1 MRTWC
6 VYTSRLGAQRA
17 CLGYRSSVATARS
30 RVPNGAPRGARSEAS
45 DNVTSMPYVLIV
57 LFSLSDGSIGV
68 MKTWQSFASP
78 LTRSM
83 QAFLENETAE
93 DRTYVC
99 VARARALTLAGAT
112 IESGQTEQ

>member
-1 MRTWC
+1 MC
-6 VYTSRLGAQRA
+6 VFLGGSLLCGLRPL
-17 CLGYRSSVATARS
+17 LG
-30 RVPNGAPRGARSEAS
+30 PNGAPAGARSDES
-45 DNVTSMPYVLIV
+45 DDVSSMPYVLIV

-78 LTRSM
+78 LTCSM

-99 VARARALTLAGAT
+99 VSRQRALALAGAT
-112 IESGQTEQ
+112 IEISQTQP